1 MPTPHACAPTLLRS
15 LRSAALG
22 RDFDTLLQRVAAEQ
36 PSRIGRLVFAV
47 NNSAA
52 IVAVAQARGMH
63 AEDAAPFQVRP
74 ALLLPPPP
82 QPFEPR
88 VAWLQL

>member
-15 LRSAALG
+15 LSSAALG

-52 IVAVAQARGMH
+52 IVAIAQARGMH
-63 AEDAAPFQVRP
+63 AEDAALFQVRP
-74 ALLLPPPP
+74 RSAAAPAPTAL
-82 QPFEPR
+82 
-88 VAWLQL
+88 